1 MSFSNKDDGD
11 DCVSEINLTPLIDVM
26 LVLLIIFMVSTSVAV
41 DTGLTINI
49 PKGDTTVS
57 TLQKESIILAMDSIQ
72 KMSVN
77 GKISTFDT
85 LNDDLKAAILKK
97 NSGVVILKGD
107 KTVSLESIVK
117 IMDIVHKSG
126 ATKFALA
133 VEQN

>member
-57 TLQKESIILAMDSIQ
+57 TLQKESIILAMDSLQ